1 MCISWVICQNLGC
14 WTLALLL
21 FAASLLVLL
30 LAPSEFL
37 LICELL
43 LFLALNI
50 VCCQCFCLLDA
61 CSKTSSNQTYCLLI
75 AYRTC
80 CTYVCCLKERL
91 RTHIHTTT
99 CFVWLL
105 HYQQP
110 SVSCFGH
117 MMVIMLFLQSK
128 WIGQEMAWQTVGVR
142 A

>member
-1 MCISWVICQNLGC
+1 
-14 WTLALLL
+14 L

-91 RTHIHTTT
+91 RTHKLASQSPAIHHVLYTQQHALYG
-99 CFVWLL
+99 CYIISNLL
-105 HYQQP
+105 SP
-110 SVSCFGH
+110 A
-117 MMVIMLFLQSK
+117 LD
-128 WIGQEMAWQTVGVR
+128 T
-142 A
+142 